1 MTESC
6 KLLQVAVDGKPSEGQ
21 MIKKEKEKSL
31 LFSETWSLM
40 RHLGIRTRY
49 GHHGYNIDDDSD
61 VESDDTNIDDSDTR
75 AWEKRAI
82 CILLFHVL
90 SLLLCGKMI
99 FIWLI
104 KEQGLTTK
112 MFFFCRVVANFTP
125 YIIHYLKMYPSNHH
139 SN

>member
-21 MIKKEKEKSL
+21 MIKKRKRKKLIVFRDME
-31 LFSETWSLM
+31 FDETF
-40 RHLGIRTRY
+40 RHTMY

-61 VESDDTNIDDSDTR
+61 VESDDTNMDDSNTR
-75 AWEKRAI
+75 ALEKRAI
-82 CILLFHVL
+82 CISLFHFL

-104 KEQGLTTK
+104 KEQGFNYK
-112 MFFFCRVVANFTP
+112 NAFF
-125 YIIHYLKMYPSNHH
+125 
-139 SN
+139 